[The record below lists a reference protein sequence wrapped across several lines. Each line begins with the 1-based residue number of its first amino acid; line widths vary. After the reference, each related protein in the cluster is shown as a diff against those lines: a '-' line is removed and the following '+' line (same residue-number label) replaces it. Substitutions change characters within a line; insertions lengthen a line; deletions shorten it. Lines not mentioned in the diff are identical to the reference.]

1 MGAGVIGEIL
11 KDEKAIK
18 LPVLRQ
24 VMSREE
30 FQASQFNCQDF
41 DLLSNQ
47 LRQRV
52 LSLNGIMSILQLAK
66 KKLKEDYYLPR
77 RGNCLPRHF
86 HLFSFF

>member
-1 MGAGVIGEIL
+1 MGTGVIGEIL

-30 FQASQFNCQDF
+30 FQASQSNCQDF

-77 RGNCLPRHF
+77 SVEG
-86 HLFSFF
+86 